1 MAGEN
6 SDALAQLS
14 ALLLDLHR
22 TSGIHPYATFTDWAF
37 DTLQHHI
44 PFDSALW
51 ASGHVDPDGT
61 PVVHSHRL
69 YRQPAQL
76 MLDYAPLAKHDNVF
90 AASLM
95 QPGVPLVVDT
105 RVFAPALFSDYLDRY
120 RIEHVLNTCDVD
132 PLTGLLDDIALWRAE
147 RERPFDEAERRFM
160 QAAFPHLIEA
170 STRNR
175 LAHLTGACSAGA
187 GQVWSAALAD
197 REGVLHQADSRFAS
211 MLRQEWPDWRGPH
224 LPPLLARALAP
235 GGLMRHAGEHLVI
248 RIAPLDDLWL
258 LRVRPLAE
266 VDRLTAREREIAL
279 LSAQGLSHK
288 EMARLLELSPATVR
302 NHLASACRRLGVRNK
317 AQLAALVLGH
327 E

>member
-1 MAGEN
+1 MAEK
-6 SDALAQLS
+6 DELARLS
-14 ALLLDLHR
+14 ALLLELHR
-22 TSGIHPYATFTDWAF
+22 GALFQSVEGFADWAF
-37 DTLQHHI
+37 DTLKRHI
-44 PFDSALW
+44 PFDSGLW

-76 MLDYAPLAKHDNVF
+76 MLDYAPLARHDNVF

-95 QPGVPLVVDT
+95 QPGVSLAVDT
-105 RVFAPALFSDYLDRY
+105 RVFAPAVFGDYLDRY

-132 PLTGLLDDIALWRAE
+132 PFTGLLDDIALWRAE
-147 RERPFDEAERRFM
+147 RDQPFVEAERRFM
-160 QAAFPHLIEA
+160 QAVFPHLIEA

-175 LAHLTGACSAGA
+175 LAHLTGTCSAGT
-187 GQVWSAALAD
+187 GEVWSAALAD
-197 REGVLHQADSRFAS
+197 RLGVLRQADSRFAS
-211 MLRQEWPDWRGPH
+211 MLRQEWPDWCGPH
-224 LPPLLARALAP
+224 LPPPLARALAP

-248 RIAPLDDLWL
+248 RIAALEDLWL
-258 LRVRPLAE
+258 LRVRPLGE

-279 LSAQGLSHK
+279 HTAQGLSHK
-288 EMARLLELSPATVR
+288 EIARLLELSPATVR
-302 NHLASACRRLGVRNK
+302 NHLASACRRMGVRNK